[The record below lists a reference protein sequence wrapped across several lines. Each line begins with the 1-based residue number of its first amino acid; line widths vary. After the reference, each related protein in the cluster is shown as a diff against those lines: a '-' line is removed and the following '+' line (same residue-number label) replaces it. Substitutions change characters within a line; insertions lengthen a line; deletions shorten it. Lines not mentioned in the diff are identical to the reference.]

1 MSRNI
6 VDQIAW
12 WIPIRSLRDK
22 FRKKLIDRLVKDVI
36 KYLPI
41 DDNEPINL
49 PDEWYHYPDA
59 PIQNKDIF
67 KILNNSFG
75 EDKSKVKVLEIGSR
89 VLGEDTRN
97 GRIYFPDM
105 DYTGFDY
112 HAGPNVD
119 VVGDAHKLSSYFK
132 EDEKFD
138 IVVSVAVFEHL
149 AMPWKVAEE
158 IFKVLKPGGYV
169 YICTHFA
176 WALHERPWHFFHFT
190 DMGLKVLFN
199 ETLGFKCLES
209 GFTDLLVVKFSKF
222 TYERVRNKPF
232 PGLYGGVQYFG
243 QKIKDKLDYDW
254 NAMTVDKV
262 LPNTEYPTPIYDK

>member
-1 MSRNI
+1 M
-6 VDQIAW
+6 
-12 WIPIRSLRDK
+12 
-22 FRKKLIDRLVKDVI
+22 
-36 KYLPI
+36 
-41 DDNEPINL
+41 
-49 PDEWYHYPDA
+49 
-59 PIQNKDIF
+59 F
-67 KILNNSFG
+67 KILNDSFG
-75 EDKSKVKVLEIGSR
+75 DDKSKVKVLEIGSR
-89 VLGEDTRN
+89 VLGENSRN
-97 GRIYFPDM
+97 GKMFFPDM

-112 HAGPNVD
+112 HDGPNVD

-176 WALHERPWHFFHFT
+176 WGIHERPWHFFHFT

-209 GFTDLLVVKFSKF
+209 GFADLLVVKFSKF
-222 TYERVRNKPF
+222 ASEERRNKPM

-262 LPNTEYPTPIYDK
+262 LPNTEYPTPTYNK

>member
-1 MSRNI
+1 MLLEMHIN
-6 VDQIAW
+6 
-12 WIPIRSLRDK
+12 
-22 FRKKLIDRLVKDVI
+22 
-36 KYLPI
+36 YLPI
-41 DDNEPINL
+41 
-49 PDEWYHYPDA
+49 
-59 PIQNKDIF
+59 
-67 KILNNSFG
+67 
-75 EDKSKVKVLEIGSR
+75 
-89 VLGEDTRN
+89 
-97 GRIYFPDM
+97 
-105 DYTGFDY
+105 
-112 HAGPNVD
+112 
-119 VVGDAHKLSSYFK
+119 FK

-262 LPNTEYPTPIYDK
+262 VPNTEYPKPTYNK